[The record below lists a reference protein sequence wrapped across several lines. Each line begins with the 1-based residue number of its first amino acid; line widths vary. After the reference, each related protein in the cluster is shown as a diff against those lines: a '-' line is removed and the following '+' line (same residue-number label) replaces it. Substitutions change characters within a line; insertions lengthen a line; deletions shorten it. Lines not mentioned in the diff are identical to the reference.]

1 MSCQRMFGKHCYWG
15 ACKRKQILSV
25 IPVTGERD
33 QNGTKEGL
41 QKQISSFQKW
51 QPLWAN
57 KKMQE

>member
-15 ACKRKQILSV
+15 ARKRKQILSV
-25 IPVTGERD
+25 TPVTEERD
-33 QNGTKEGL
+33 QKGRKEGL

-57 KKMQE
+57 LKMLD